1 MHIWQSLKLSPHNES
16 QKRHKHE
23 NDSKNITKYLG
34 NSLASS
40 TLIMINS
47 APNVF

>member
-23 NDSKNITKYLG
+23 NDSKNITKRIFNFNYDKFCSKRFL
-34 NSLASS
+34 NTIS
-40 TLIMINS
+40 
-47 APNVF
+47 